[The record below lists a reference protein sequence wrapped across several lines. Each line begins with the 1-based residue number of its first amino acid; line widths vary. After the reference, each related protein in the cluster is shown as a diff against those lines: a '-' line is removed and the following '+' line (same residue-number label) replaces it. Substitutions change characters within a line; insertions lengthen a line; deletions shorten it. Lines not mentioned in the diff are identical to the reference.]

1 MSGKD
6 PLVVVLILFVVICSR
21 ILMICLSWMMSN
33 FLLKESMIRW
43 EHLLLSH
50 TRNLDRKEN
59 RCLDFDAKR
68 GLDRSSRKIDP
79 CDFRIDSLPTERR
92 RNENLKRN
100 NLASFEEHSIYKEL
114 SSLREQQAKIHQV
127 IEKLQNELAD
137 ERRFREAILVEL
149 RSRGI
154 LLGSISSPSTILPT
168 STKSPV
174 FDSDS
179 KYKEL
184 KKKLLMANL
193 KILDLQNRKT

>member
-1 MSGKD
+1 M
-6 PLVVVLILFVVICSR
+6 
-21 ILMICLSWMMSN
+21 
-33 FLLKESMIRW
+33 LL
-43 EHLLLSH
+43 H

-59 RCLDFDAKR
+59 KSFDFDAKR

-79 CDFRIDSLPTERR
+79 CDFRNDVFSTERR

-100 NLASFEEHSIYKEL
+100 NLAPFEEHAIYREI
-114 SSLREQQAKIHQV
+114 SSLREQQAKILQA
-127 IEKLQNELAD
+127 IENLQNELAD
-137 ERRFREAILVEL
+137 ERRFREAILIQL
-149 RSRGI
+149 RSRDI
-154 LLGSISSPSTILPT
+154 LSGSISSPSAIAPT
-168 STKSPV
+168 ATKSPV